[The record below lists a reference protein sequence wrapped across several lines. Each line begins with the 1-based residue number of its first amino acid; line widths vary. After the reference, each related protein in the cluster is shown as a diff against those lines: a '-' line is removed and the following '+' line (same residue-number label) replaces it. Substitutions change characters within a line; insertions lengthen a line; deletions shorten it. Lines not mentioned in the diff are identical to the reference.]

1 MSPWRTLSP
10 SSTYD
15 RPTRLQ
21 QRACATASATVDLPE
36 PDSPVN
42 HTVAPCSPAADQ
54 RASRPTVAS
63 CQKTGHAA
71 AQAEVRS
78 MPAAAVW
85 FVASSIRTKLPVT
98 RLRR

>member
-1 MSPWRTLSP
+1 M
-10 SSTYD
+10 
-15 RPTRLQ
+15 
-21 QRACATASATVDLPE
+21 ATASATVDLPE

-42 HTVAPCSPAADQ
+42 HTVAPRSPVADQ

-63 CQKTGHAA
+63 CQKTAMPA